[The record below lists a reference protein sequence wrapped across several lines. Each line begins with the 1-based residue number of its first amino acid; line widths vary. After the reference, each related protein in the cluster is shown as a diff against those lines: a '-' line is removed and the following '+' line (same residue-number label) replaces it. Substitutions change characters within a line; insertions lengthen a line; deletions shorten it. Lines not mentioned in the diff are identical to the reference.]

1 MLQTQITIVNF
12 EFNTRLMIINSS
24 KIFLLFFLILS
35 GIHLSAQEK
44 TIDEWELPRTARD
57 FIAHNFPEQKITQA
71 LRIEENGK
79 KEFETVLDNQVKI
92 EFDNLGYWT
101 EVQSNNTVL
110 PTEFIPKK
118 IMEYLTTNHP
128 KQKVNKIEKEQQTY
142 EVELT
147 DGTDYEFSLKGKF
160 LRKKD

>member
-1 MLQTQITIVNF
+1 MLNFEYNTELMVKNLLKIVLFSFIIFAGMNVHAQTQ
-12 EFNTRLMIINSS
+12 
-24 KIFLLFFLILS
+24 
-35 GIHLSAQEK
+35 

-57 FIAHNFPEQKITQA
+57 FITHNFPQQKISQA
-71 LRIEENGK
+71 VRKEEKGK
-79 KEFETVLDNQVKI
+79 KEFETVLDNKVKI

-101 EVQSNNTVL
+101 EVQSNNSVL

-118 IMEYLTTNHP
+118 IMEYLTANHP
-128 KQKVNKIEKEQQTY
+128 KEKVNKIEKELQTY

-160 LRKKD
+160 LRKQD